1 MSTSL
6 GSPSFAATIAQ
17 LGYSEQERTDVSDRL
32 DDVIGYG
39 DPDAIAAKVRE
50 HLAAGADHVEVMLP
64 GGDFDFGVGQF
75 EELGPALAKVSTSP
89 ADTELSCAPPPP

>member
-64 GGDFDFGVGQF
+64 GGDFDLGVSQF
-75 EELGPALAKVSTSP
+75 EELGPALAKVSP
-89 ADTELSCAPPPP
+89 